1 MLQVIQASPPCQ
13 DKSLTQI
20 LATICNALLTLR
32 EQLAPDTSLRLM
44 RHLMENRSLGQFV
57 VGSLLKRDFFMGKS
71 WETVEK
77 YWNLF
82 VNAGL

>member
-1 MLQVIQASPPCQ
+1 MLQVIQASPLCE

-57 VGSLLKRDFFMGKS
+57 VGSLLEIGSFHGKIMGNYGEILEHH
-71 WETVEK
+71 W
-77 YWNLF
+77 
-82 VNAGL
+82 